1 MIKERIPEREAI
13 IDINQIEDYIRLSEK
28 LMGYVY
34 KDVIDKAMKLTSI
47 TGKVLDVGTG
57 FGMLAITLA
66 QRNPNVEVIGLD
78 ISNKMAEA
86 GKTVVER
93 KELSQRVSFVIAD
106 AKKMPFDDNYFD
118 AIISYGSLHHWLE
131 PERVF
136 NEINRVRK
144 PDGIIYIADLKRD
157 QPRLPLWFLY
167 MVVRL
172 RANKRMAD
180 EMVNSVNSSYTP
192 TEIKQILDKTT
203 ISNWQP
209 CHHFYGINIFS
220 PRK

>member
-1 MIKERIPEREAI
+1 MTNERIPEREAI

-34 KDVIDKAMKLTSI
+34 KDVIDKAMKLTPI

-66 QRNPNVEVIGLD
+66 QRNPSVEVIGLD

-93 KELSQRVSFVIAD
+93 KGLSQRVSFVTAD
-106 AKKMPFDDNYFD
+106 AKQMPFDDNYFD

-131 PERVF
+131 PTEVF

-180 EMVNSVNSSYTP
+180 EMVRLCHFILYTNR
-192 TEIKQILDKTT
+192 DKTN
-203 ISNWQP
+203 S
-209 CHHFYGINIFS
+209 G
-220 PRK
+220 